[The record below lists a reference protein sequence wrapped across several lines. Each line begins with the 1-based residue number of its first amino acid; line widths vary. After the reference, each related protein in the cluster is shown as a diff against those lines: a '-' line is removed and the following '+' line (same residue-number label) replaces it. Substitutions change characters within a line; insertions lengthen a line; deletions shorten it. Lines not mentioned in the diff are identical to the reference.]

1 MVKKV
6 LTATAVVALFST
18 PSLAVPIGR
27 LTSTNTVTTTGGTRQ
42 LTIKG
47 DYSSKEY
54 SVSSSTSGNGATASA
69 SVSNGFNP
77 TLVTSGTGGG
87 TANSASATYSTN
99 SITNGSYTN
108 DVRSNFSGV
117 ETTTFS
123 Y

>member
-42 LTIKG
+42 LTITG

-54 SVSSSTSGNGATASA
+54 SVESSTTGHGATASA
-69 SVSNGFNP
+69 SWSNSNP
-77 TLVTSGTGGG
+77 TLVTSATGRGRDN
-87 TANSASATYSTN
+87 AASATYSTN
-99 SITNGSYTN
+99 SITNGRYTN

>member
-42 LTIKG
+42 LTITG

-54 SVSSSTSGNGATASA
+54 SVTSSTSGNGATASA
-69 SVSNGFNP
+69 SWSNSNP

-117 ETTTFS
+117 ETTTFN

>member
-27 LTSTNTVTTTGGTRQ
+27 LSSTNTVTTTGGTRQ

-54 SVSSSTSGNGATASA
+54 SVSSSTTGTGATASA
-69 SVSNGFNP
+69 SVSNSSNP
-77 TLVTSGTGGG
+77 TLATSGANGGVG
-87 TANSASATYSTN
+87 NSASATYSTN

-108 DVRSNFSGV
+108 DVRSSFSGV

>member
-6 LTATAVVALFST
+6 LTATAVVALFSA

-54 SVSSSTSGNGATASA
+54 SVSSSTTGTGATASA
-69 SVSNGFNP
+69 SVSNSNP
-77 TLVTSGTGGG
+77 TLATSGTSGGAG
-87 TANSASATYSTN
+87 NSASATYATN
-99 SITNGSYTN
+99 AITSGSYTN
-108 DVRSNFSGV
+108 DVRSSFSGV
-117 ETTTFS
+117 ETVTFS

>member
-42 LTIKG
+42 LTITG
-47 DYSSKEY
+47 NYSSTEY
-54 SVSSSTSGNGATASA
+54 SVTSSTTGTGATASA
-69 SVSNGFNP
+69 SVSNSNP
-77 TLVTSGTGGG
+77 TLATSGTSGGAG
-87 TANSASATYSTN
+87 NSASATYSTN

-108 DVRSNFSGV
+108 DVRSSFSGV
-117 ETTTFS
+117 ETTTFN

>member
-27 LTSTNTVTTTGGTRQ
+27 LSSTNTVTTTGGTRQ
-42 LTIKG
+42 LTITG
-47 DYSSKEY
+47 NYSSTEY
-54 SVSSSTSGNGATASA
+54 SVSSSTTGTGATASA
-69 SVSNGFNP
+69 SVSNSNP
-77 TLVTSGTGGG
+77 TLATSGTSGGVG
-87 TANSASATYSTN
+87 NSASATYATN

-108 DVRSNFSGV
+108 DVRSSFSGV
-117 ETTTFS
+117 ETVTFS

>member
-42 LTIKG
+42 LTITG

-54 SVSSSTSGNGATASA
+54 SVVSSTTGNGAYASA
-69 SVSNGFNP
+69 TLSNLTP
-77 TLVTSGTGGG
+77 TLLTSGTGG
-87 TANSASATYSTN
+87 AKDNSASATYSTN
-99 SITNGSYTN
+99 SITNGRYTN

-117 ETTTFS
+117 ETTTFN

>member
-18 PSLAVPIGR
+18 PSLAVPIGQ
-27 LTSTNTVTTTGGTRQ
+27 LTSKNTVTTTGGTRQ
-42 LTIKG
+42 LTITG

-54 SVSSSTSGNGATASA
+54 SVVSSTTGNGAYASA
-69 SVSNGFNP
+69 TLSNLTP
-77 TLVTSGTGGG
+77 TLLTSGTGGVK
-87 TANSASATYSTN
+87 ANSASATYSTN

-117 ETTTFS
+117 ETTTFN

>member
-54 SVSSSTSGNGATASA
+54 SVVSSTTGNGAYASA
-69 SVSNGFNP
+69 TLSNLTP
-77 TLVTSGTGGG
+77 TLLTSGTGGAK
-87 TANSASATYSTN
+87 ANSASATYSTN
-99 SITNGSYTN
+99 SITNGRYTN

-117 ETTTFS
+117 ETTTFN

>member
-42 LTIKG
+42 LTITG
-47 DYSSKEY
+47 NYSSTEHT
-54 SVSSSTSGNGATASA
+54 VSSSTTGTGAIATAA
-69 SVSNGFNP
+69 MSNLTP
-77 TLVTSGTGGG
+77 ALATSGTGGG
-87 TANSASATYSTN
+87 TANTAQATYATN
-99 SITNGSYTN
+99 AITSGSYTN
-108 DVRSNFSGV
+108 DVRSSFSGV
-117 ETTTFS
+117 ETVTFS

>member
-42 LTIKG
+42 LTITG
-47 DYSSKEY
+47 NYSSTEY
-54 SVSSSTSGNGATASA
+54 SVTSSTTGTGATASA
-69 SVSNGFNP
+69 SVSNLTP
-77 TLVTSGTGGG
+77 TLATSGANGGVG
-87 TANSASATYSTN
+87 NSASATYSTN
-99 SITNGSYTN
+99 AITNGSYTN
-108 DVRSNFSGV
+108 DVRSSFSGV
-117 ETTTFS
+117 ETTTFN

>member
-27 LTSTNTVTTTGGTRQ
+27 LSSTNTVTTTGGTRQ
-42 LTIKG
+42 LTITG
-47 DYSSKEY
+47 NYSSTEY
-54 SVSSSTSGNGATASA
+54 SVSSSTTGTGATASA
-69 SVSNGFNP
+69 SVSNSNP
-77 TLVTSGTGGG
+77 TLATSGTSGGAG
-87 TANSASATYSTN
+87 NSASATYSTN

-108 DVRSNFSGV
+108 DVRSSFSGV
-117 ETTTFS
+117 ETTTFN

>member
-27 LTSTNTVTTTGGTRQ
+27 LSSTNTVTTTGGTRQ

-54 SVSSSTSGNGATASA
+54 SVSSSTTGNGASASA
-69 SVSNGFNP
+69 SMSNFNP
-77 TLVTSGTGGG
+77 TLATSATGGG

-117 ETTTFS
+117 ETTTFN

>member
-27 LTSTNTVTTTGGTRQ
+27 LSSTNTVTTTGGTRQ

-54 SVSSSTSGNGATASA
+54 SVSSSTTGTGATASA
-69 SVSNGFNP
+69 SVSNSNP
-77 TLVTSGTGGG
+77 TLATSGTSGGVG
-87 TANSASATYSTN
+87 NSASATYSTN

-108 DVRSNFSGV
+108 DVRSSFSGV